1 MGMKSVIARAKRG
14 FREDLRLY
22 LVAVTSLSVAFLF
35 LGAVL
40 LFASNVQRASGALTD
55 VQRMT
60 VFLKA
65 DAKAV
70 DVERL
75 SLLLRA
81 LPEVREVVHVTEER
95 AKAEMMSQLASED
108 ALAAVPSQAF
118 PASLEISL
126 RGALTQERRAHVA
139 AQIERFGVAEEVE
152 TYEAFFGQ
160 LDALAQSA
168 TGLAA
173 GLSLLVLLCVLAVVG
188 NTIRLAIAARR
199 EEIEVMRLCGATQRF
214 VRGPFVIEGL
224 VQGGLAAF
232 LALVALSL
240 AFVLLREQL
249 NHTIGALLGMQAV
262 FLSPAVILGF
272 LAVGVASG
280 AAGSVLSLRRYL
292 AM

>member
-40 LFASNVQRASGALTD
+40 LLVSNVQRASGSLSD
-55 VQRMT
+55 MQRMT

-65 DAKAV
+65 DAKPV

-75 SLLLRA
+75 SLLLRE
-81 LPEVREVVHVTEER
+81 LPEVREVVHVSEER
-95 AKAEMMSQLASED
+95 AKAEMMSQMVSED
-108 ALAAVPSQAF
+108 ALSAVPSQAF

-126 RGALTQERRAHVA
+126 VGALTQERRAHVA
-139 AQIERFGVAEEVE
+139 AQIGRFGVAEEVE
-152 TYEAFFGQ
+152 TYDAFFGQ
-160 LDALAQSA
+160 LDALSKSA
-168 TGLAA
+168 TGLAV
-173 GLSLLVLLCVLAVVG
+173 GLALLVLLCVLAVVG

-224 VQGGLAAF
+224 VQGGLSAVV
-232 LALVALSL
+232 ALVALGLS
-240 AFVLLREQL
+240 FVLLRDQL
-249 NHTIGALLGMQAV
+249 DQTVGALVGMQAV
-262 FLSPAVILGF
+262 FLSPAVVVGF
-272 LAVGVASG
+272 LAVGLASG
-280 AAGSVLSLRRYL
+280 AAGSVFSLRRYL
-292 AM
+292 SM